1 MALDYKIIGERLRKA
16 RIDTGLTQENLA
28 EKLDVSVAF
37 ISRIECGTT
46 RLNLTRLSEI
56 CSLLDIDEGLILNG
70 ASTGSKNYLSDEFNI
85 LLKDCPKE
93 TQKLIY
99 DVAKLIINDA
109 NNKINKERRAKES
122 SY

>member
-16 RIDTGLTQENLA
+16 RMESSLTQENLA

-56 CSLLDIDEGLILNG
+56 CSILGIDEGLILNG
-70 ASTGSKNYLSDEFNI
+70 TSTCSKNYLSDEFNI
-85 LLKDCPKE
+85 LLKDCPRE

-109 NNKINKERRAKES
+109 NEKIKRKKES